1 MIYWIITII
10 IVLISMQL
18 FKTACGSLSLN
29 KLNTIS
35 YVFYFQLII
44 MTVIGSVFVVTG
56 YADYKEDL
64 RVLSFESK
72 LFSWITV
79 LYSIILMPLSMLFLN
94 KLIGLK
100 NIRTALD
107 KYINKELHY
116 ELSYK
121 KEKILLFI
129 FLAISITV
137 TNYVLTANNSIP
149 IIDLLNGDSELA
161 ATGRLEVR
169 NNFGGIIYIKNL
181 IGLIMMP
188 IFAYYSFIIYRKYKT
203 FYCFNLFVLL
213 NILTT
218 FLLVYDT
225 QKAPII
231 FFLVGYIIVLTF
243 VSNGVSKKR
252 LFSFIFLGVFLMV
265 VSYTLTSSNKSGLS
279 QLTRLQSGFYGRL
292 FISGFQGVPMTY
304 EYFPDKIKENTF
316 YVGIPKK
323 IAKYFKL
330 ESKESARLL
339 MEYVHPESV
348 KNKTGNLMSSYF
360 TAEAYANY
368 GVFGVL
374 ISPIIVGFIL
384 QITHLLLI
392 MSRKKPIYIAFYSLI
407 TVKWVLISGF
417 VSFLYAK
424 IILYPLILLII
435 YRVFE
440 NTLKK
445 IKL

>member
-1 MIYWIITII
+1 
-10 IVLISMQL
+10 
-18 FKTACGSLSLN
+18 
-29 KLNTIS
+29 
-35 YVFYFQLII
+35 

-243 VSNGVSKKR
+243 VSNGVSK
-252 LFSFIFLGVFLMV
+252 
-265 VSYTLTSSNKSGLS
+265 
-279 QLTRLQSGFYGRL
+279 
-292 FISGFQGVPMTY
+292 
-304 EYFPDKIKENTF
+304 
-316 YVGIPKK
+316 
-323 IAKYFKL
+323 
-330 ESKESARLL
+330 
-339 MEYVHPESV
+339 
-348 KNKTGNLMSSYF
+348 
-360 TAEAYANY
+360 
-368 GVFGVL
+368 
-374 ISPIIVGFIL
+374 
-384 QITHLLLI
+384 
-392 MSRKKPIYIAFYSLI
+392 
-407 TVKWVLISGF
+407 
-417 VSFLYAK
+417 
-424 IILYPLILLII
+424 
-435 YRVFE
+435 
-440 NTLKK
+440 
-445 IKL
+445 